1 MMIKNVFRF
10 AILLV
15 LMNSHLSAKAQ
26 FIEDITGKPF
36 VELKYTDIQG
46 SPFFSDI
53 WLNGSVKM
61 NDGTIYKD
69 VKLKYNQVE
78 QLLMFQNKS
87 GADMNF
93 VDPVKEFSMLQNG
106 KPVVFRNGFKP
117 AEGVTANTYYRVLAD
132 GETPLLKKTVKKII
146 EMKEYNSATTTKKFQ
161 EINTFYLVKNNLPL
175 KIKRDKKAFL
185 ETLGDR
191 NTELDVF
198 MKSNNINFKSD
209 EDLIRLTIYYNSLK

>member
-1 MMIKNVFRF
+1 MIKNVFRF

-15 LMNSHLSAKAQ
+15 LMNSHLPAKAQ
-26 FIEDITGKPF
+26 FLEDNTGKPF
-36 VELKYTDIQG
+36 TELKYTDIQG
-46 SPFFSDI
+46 SPYFSDI
-53 WLNGSVKM
+53 WLTGSVKM
-61 NDGTIYKD
+61 NNGTIYKD

-78 QLLMFQNKS
+78 QLLVFQNKS

-93 VDPVKEFSMLQNG
+93 IDPVREFSMLQNG
-106 KPVVFRNGFKP
+106 NSIIFRNGFKP

-132 GETPLLKKTVKKII
+132 GETPLLKKTIKKII
-146 EMKEYNSATTTKKFQ
+146 ENKEYNSATTTKKFQ
-161 EINTFYLVKNNLPL
+161 EINTFYLVKGNLPL

-198 MKSNNINFKSD
+198 IKSNNINFKSD